1 MHFHCSL
8 RGSTACPQQSFVHR
22 WITNG
27 WMIWIDVNGIS
38 RFDLQSKILI
48 LSGLTVGALALWQ
61 RRRSRS
67 ISPETVETQDIS
79 PPLSSHFA
87 VMHEILKSRHP
98 IRCLPLNHIVIHYV
112 REPLPLCRHA
122 LLRLFPVSNL
132 EFVLEGDCGQDWS
145 CRFWNNEGPLL
156 SGNKVDRPST
166 SKQRPIVYIYI
177 YIPVYNMILYL
188 LSIHLSSYILCMW
201 HWQNQWKHSNTS
213 ILQVVS

>member
-1 MHFHCSL
+1 MWMVSPALICNLRFSFCLDSQWVLSHFG
-8 RGSTACPQQSFVHR
+8 R
-22 WITNG
+22 
-27 WMIWIDVNGIS
+27 D
-38 RFDLQSKILI
+38 
-48 LSGLTVGALALWQ
+48 GAPEAFRPRQW
-61 RRRSRS
+61 RRRTF
-67 ISPETVETQDIS
+67 P